1 VATIDANAF
10 GGCSRLAA
18 VNIPQSVTNLSIAPF
33 LVCTNLTAITVD
45 VNNPAYSSLG
55 GVLFDK
61 GQTIIIC
68 YPAGKIGSYTVPDG
82 VSDIGYMAF
91 SYSSLTTI
99 FIPNSPLKKSFS

>member
-1 VATIDANAF
+1 MSLCAFFECISLTNITIGNAVATIDANAF
-10 GGCSRLAA
+10 GGCSR
-18 VNIPQSVTNLSIAPF
+18 QF
-33 LVCTNLTAITVD
+33 M
-45 VNNPAYSSLG
+45 
-55 GVLFDK
+55 FDK

-99 FIPNSPLKKSFS
+99 FIPNSVSIIEDLRVRF